1 MTVFRARLLAA
12 NASTQPAGAENR
24 RLSDRL
30 NPILAVT
37 SNLDR
42 AAGRRKPN
50 HQIHNPPPK
59 SDRLLA
65 RISHE

>member
-12 NASTQPAGAENR
+12 NAATQPAGAENR

-42 AAGRRKPN
+42 AADSRKPN
-50 HQIHNPPPK
+50 R
-59 SDRLLA
+59 S
-65 RISHE
+65 